1 MLTAIFILLC
11 LLAAGTAAVL
21 MLLMRGRSDAQGSVR
36 AEGANKSGFGAGN
49 GSFGASGTGFA
60 VESDA
65 DADDDRAEK
74 AFLESLSSLL
84 GYNIDT
90 AREAVRR

>member
-11 LLAAGTAAVL
+11 LLAAGNAAVL

-36 AEGANKSGFGAGN
+36 AAGAANAGAVN
-49 GSFGASGTGFA
+49 AGAAGDVA
-60 VESDA
+60 VPAET

>member
-11 LLAAGTAAVL
+11 LLSAGNAAVL
-21 MLLMRGRSDAQGSVR
+21 MLLMRGRSDAQGGVR
-36 AEGANKSGFGAGN
+36 ASGAANAGAAG
-49 GSFGASGTGFA
+49 GHAEA
-60 VESDA
+60 VPADTDA
-65 DADDDRAEK
+65 DEDRAEK

>member
-11 LLAAGTAAVL
+11 LLAAGNAAVL
-21 MLLMRGRSDAQGSVR
+21 MLLMRGRSDAQGGVR
-36 AEGANKSGFGAGN
+36 AAGAANAGAAG
-49 GSFGASGTGFA
+49 GQAEAAPAET
-60 VESDA
+60 

>member
-11 LLAAGTAAVL
+11 LLAAGNAAVL
-21 MLLMRGRSDAQGSVR
+21 MLLMRGRSDAQGGVR
-36 AEGANKSGFGAGN
+36 AAGAANAGAVN
-49 GSFGASGTGFA
+49 AGAAGGHAEA
-60 VESDA
+60 VPAET

>member
-11 LLAAGTAAVL
+11 LLAAGNAAVL

-36 AEGANKSGFGAGN
+36 AAGAANAGAAG
-49 GSFGASGTGFA
+49 GQAEA
-60 VESDA
+60 VPAET